1 MGPSPNFLS
10 MSSKVINQSNKGK
23 RNPFGSPI
31 SMAPV
36 KDLGKLWPGPV
47 RPPVRSFLMKLE
59 GINDGRAILI
69 TYL

>member
-1 MGPSPNFLS
+1 MEPSQNFLF

-36 KDLGKLWPGPV
+36 KDLGKLWPGRA
-47 RPPVRSFLMKLE
+47 RPPVRSFLMRLE
-59 GINDGRAILI
+59 GINERRAILI